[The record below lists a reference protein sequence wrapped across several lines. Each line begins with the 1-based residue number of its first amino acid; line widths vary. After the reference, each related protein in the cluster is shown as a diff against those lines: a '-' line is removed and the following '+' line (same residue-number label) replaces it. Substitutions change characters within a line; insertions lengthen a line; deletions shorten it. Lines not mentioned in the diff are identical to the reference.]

1 LWRLQGQCKSVF
13 GSGSVP
19 TSLPRRIVH
28 YPSRGKAFYNLGSL
42 FRIQSVVSAQGFLKG
57 LYRYTCLSFEIV
69 SSAAK
74 FQKTMDSILQGLDG
88 VFCYLDDILIT
99 GATTEEHLTNLE
111 NVLKRLQGCGLQLWK
126 ENCHFLKESVEY
138 LSHKVDAEGLHDN
151 ESKLQVITH
160 VPPPQNLQ
168 ELHSFLGLLNCYGCF
183 IPNLSSILHSA
194 CTTSS
199 GH

>member
-1 LWRLQGQCKSVF
+1 
-13 GSGSVP
+13 
-19 TSLPRRIVH
+19 
-28 YPSRGKAFYNLGSL
+28 
-42 FRIQSVVSAQGFLKG
+42 
-57 LYRYTCLSFEIV
+57 
-69 SSAAK
+69 
-74 FQKTMDSILQGLDG
+74 MDSILQGLDG

-111 NVLKRLQGCGLQLWK
+111 NVLKRLQGCGLQLWE

-183 IPNLSSILHSA
+183 IYPQPLFNSTLCMHYFIRTLNGSLCLMHPE
-194 CTTSS
+194 
-199 GH
+199 